1 MDSLWGPMLPAP
13 QDHVTMV
20 EDGEEIQVEGMKI
33 TAIATPG
40 HAHHHHAFRI
50 EDVAFTG
57 DASGI
62 RMPNSTFLTLPSPP
76 PEFSLESWHRTLSKL
91 QNAHFTTIF
100 PTHYG
105 GIENVREHLEELA
118 SHLSQCT
125 EFIRNRLKK
134 QMGRGEIIK
143 EFVAWNRDRA
153 IAAGLNEEAF
163 QQYEK
168 ANPFFMSVDGLMRY
182 WSKKW
187 ETDISS

>member
-1 MDSLWGPMLPAP
+1 M
-13 QDHVTMV
+13 
-20 EDGEEIQVEGMKI
+20 
-33 TAIATPG
+33 
-40 HAHHHHAFRI
+40 
-50 EDVAFTG
+50 
-57 DASGI
+57 
-62 RMPNSTFLTLPSPP
+62 
-76 PEFSLESWHRTLSKL
+76 TLSK
-91 QNAHFTTIF
+91 QQKPHITTIF

-125 EFIRNRLKK
+125 EFIRNRLNK
-134 QMGRGEIIK
+134 QMGRVEIIK

-153 IAAGLNEEAF
+153 TAAGLNEEAF

-168 ANPFFMSVDGLMRY
+168 TNPFFMSVDGLMRY